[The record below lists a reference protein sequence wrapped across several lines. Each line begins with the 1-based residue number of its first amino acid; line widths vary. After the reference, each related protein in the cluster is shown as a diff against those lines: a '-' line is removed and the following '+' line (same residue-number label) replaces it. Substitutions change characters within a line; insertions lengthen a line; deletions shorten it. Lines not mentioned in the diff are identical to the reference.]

1 MNTNPYR
8 DPSYPYPYPPFGSD
22 SFQNR
27 VTLVPNMIGIDYME
41 RHNAAAAAQQ
51 ASLQANSN
59 IDSLLHVHRR
69 KLQRRAAN
77 RKSAQLSR
85 ARKKVSWRTTLV
97 FSAKLNLLYISLRRI
112 WKN

>member
-1 MNTNPYR
+1 
-8 DPSYPYPYPPFGSD
+8 
-22 SFQNR
+22 
-27 VTLVPNMIGIDYME
+27 MIGMDYME

-85 ARKKVSWRTTLV
+85 ARKKVCYHVTLTFPAKFNSLM
-97 FSAKLNLLYISLRRI
+97 FS
-112 WKN
+112 